1 MPRIFLARTPQVLTA
16 HPAPAVSGS
25 QPPAFFVPRQRFPNA
40 VAKPDLWRV
49 PDLCTGATDV
59 KGATFSEEIHSTSIY
74 RRFDPQRHRDPPPG
88 GARQDEKPHRQV
100 FR

>member
-1 MPRIFLARTPQVLTA
+1 MPRISLARTPQVLTA
-16 HPAPAVSGS
+16 HPAPAVSRS

-74 RRFDPQRHRDPPPG
+74 RRFDPERHADRLAG
-88 GARQDEKPHRQV
+88 GAREPERPHGQ
-100 FR
+100 F